1 MNDTKAN
8 MDHQAERYEW
18 VDYDRGISI
27 ILVSF
32 RHTFESLYNSGL
44 RMYEYPWIEYM
55 NVFLFGFRMPLFFIA
70 SGMFLSGSLE
80 KKGLDGYNKSRLKTI
95 LYPMMIWS
103 LIQLTLQIMM
113 NGQTN
118 ISYEPSDYISL
129 IFDPRETGQFWYLN
143 ALFFVGA
150 LYAILKVKM
159 NISSPKQLLVGLVMY
174 GTVAILRSEGLY
186 LGFVMDILQFYLFF
200 AIGDNVSA
208 MLKNKNNFNTYASP
222 FILLLLIPLFIL
234 IQYNFTEINIAMKS
248 NYYVEHNMPLF
259 YLTVALVGCALS
271 MNISFILAKLKQ
283 LKFLTTIGYHSIH
296 IYCMQIIAMA
306 GTRMILLKYFKINDV
321 PLLTSLILCAGI
333 LLPILA
339 YKMLISMNAWWLFT
353 LQKPSLPIKQP
364 V

>member
-8 MDHQAERYEW
+8 MDHQAGRYEW

-70 SGMFLSGSLE
+70 SGIFLSGSLE

-95 LYPMMIWS
+95 LYPMMIWG

-118 ISYEPSDYISL
+118 VSYKPSDYLSL

-159 NISSPKQLLVGLVMY
+159 NISSPKQLMIGLVMY
-174 GTVAILRSEGLY
+174 GMVALIRSEGLY

-222 FILLLLIPLFIL
+222 FILLLLVPLFIL
-234 IQYNFTEINIAMKS
+234 IQYNFTAINIAMKS

-259 YLTVALVGCALS
+259 YLIVALVGCALS
-271 MNISFILAKLKQ
+271 MNISFILSKLKQ

-306 GTRMILLKYFKINDV
+306 GTRIILLKYFKMDDV
-321 PLLTSLILCAGI
+321 PLLTSLILFAGI

-339 YKMLISMNAWWLFT
+339 YKMLLRMNVWWLFT
-353 LQKPSLPIKQP
+353 LQKPSTPIKQHI
-364 V
+364 

>member
-1 MNDTKAN
+1 MNDTKTN
-8 MDHQAERYEW
+8 IDHQTGRYEW

-32 RHTFESLYNSGL
+32 RHTFESLYNSGVRL
-44 RMYEYPWIEYM
+44 YEYPSIEYM

-95 LYPMMIWS
+95 LYPMMMWG
-103 LIQLTLQIMM
+103 LIQLTLQIMLS
-113 NGQTN
+113 GQTN
-118 ISYEPSDYISL
+118 VSYKPSDYLSL

-159 NISSPKQLLVGLVMY
+159 NISSPKQLLIGLGMYGLV
-174 GTVAILRSEGLY
+174 ALIRSEGLY

-208 MLKNKNNFNTYASP
+208 MLKNKNNFNTYSSP
-222 FILLLLIPLFIL
+222 FILLLLVPLFIL
-234 IQYNFTEINIAMKS
+234 IQYNFTAINIAMKS

-259 YLTVALVGCALS
+259 YLMVAIVGCALS

-283 LKFLTTIGYHSIH
+283 LKFLTTIGFHSIH

-306 GTRMILLKYFKINDV
+306 GTRIILLKFFKMDDV
-321 PLLTSLILCAGI
+321 PLLTGLILIAGI

-339 YKMLISMNAWWLFT
+339 YKILIRMNAWWLFT
-353 LQKPSLPIKQP
+353 LQKPSIPLKQHI
-364 V
+364 